1 MSIEDQRN
9 LHIGIACNL
18 YDGDDDGTVEK
29 ELTSI
34 GFHIEKALQERGYKV
49 SFFDFND
56 VGKAFNDLKNSD
68 VDLVFNVCE
77 RVNGSSLLEPHVAS
91 LLDILEIPYTGSN
104 PFTLSLCIDKIRV
117 KKLLSYHKIP
127 TPEWDYVY
135 SLKDKVRED
144 LKYPLIV
151 KPANTDNSIGITND
165 SIVVNE
171 EQLEKQLRYVVEKL
185 GRPALIEEYIEGDEY
200 DVSILGSEA
209 DDLRVLPLSR
219 SIFDKMPK
227 GYWHIYAF
235 TSKYDKDEV
244 YDNTITVQR
253 PPKNINKKLEAIIGE
268 IALDTYNILD
278 CHDYGRVEIRVDK
291 NGNPYVL
298 ELNPNP
304 SIDIGLCV
312 PAVAELTGMD
322 YGDFLEEI
330 IRMAIKRYKNRPPY
344 YHLQANL
351 I

>member
-1 MSIEDQRN
+1 M
-9 LHIGIACNL
+9 
-18 YDGDDDGTVEK
+18 
-29 ELTSI
+29 
-34 GFHIEKALQERGYKV
+34 
-49 SFFDFND
+49 
-56 VGKAFNDLKNSD
+56 
-68 VDLVFNVCE
+68 DLVFNVCE
-77 RVNGSSLLEPHVAS
+77 RINDSSLLEPHAAS
-91 LLDILEIPYTGSN
+91 LLDVLKVPYTGSN

-135 SLKDKVRED
+135 SLSDSVRDD

-165 SIVVNE
+165 SVVKNPE
-171 EQLEKQLRYVVEKL
+171 ELKRQLQRVVGEL

-200 DVSILGSEA
+200 DVSIMGSEE

-219 SIFDKMPK
+219 SVFDRMPE
-227 GYWHIYAF
+227 GYWHIYSFEA
-235 TSKYDKDEV
+235 KWDEGSV
-244 YDNTITVQR
+244 YKQNIEVQR
-253 PPKNINKKLEAIIGE
+253 PAKNIPKKLEAVISE

-291 NGNPYVL
+291 SGNPYVL

-304 SIDIGLCV
+304 SINLSDCV
-312 PAVAELTGMD
+312 PVVAGLTGLD

-330 IRMAIKRYKNRPPY
+330 ISLAIKRYKNRPPY
-344 YHLQANL
+344 YHLQGNL
-351 I
+351 L